1 MSCSRQSLEAW
12 FERLGYFKGLS
23 PASSH
28 AVAEICLLK
37 TCKKREIL
45 FNEGQKGYSIYG
57 LLSGAVQ
64 LYKTTDDGRPS
75 VIKVIRPGELFGEVI
90 LFETDRYPV
99 TAEMLTAGRV
109 FLLPK
114 HQFLCLLERE
124 DFRNDFI
131 AMLMRKQ
138 RWLAQQIQFLSAY
151 DVEDRFFLFLKDQ
164 FGEQKRYD
172 LTMSKKDLAAA
183 VGATPETLSRLLNRL
198 EAEGWIKQ
206 EGKLYEVNERV
217 WRRYR

>member
-1 MSCSRQSLEAW
+1 M
-12 FERLGYFKGLS
+12 
-23 PASSH
+23 
-28 AVAEICLLK
+28 K

-64 LYKTTDDGRPS
+64 LYKTTEDGRSS

-99 TAEMLTAGRV
+99 TAEMLTTGRV

-114 HQFLCLLERE
+114 HQFLCLLRRE
-124 DFRNDFI
+124 DFCNDFF

-138 RWLAQQIQFLSAY
+138 RWLAQQIHYLTNY

-164 FGEQKRYD
+164 FGERRRYE
-172 LTMSKKDLAAA
+172 LTMNKKDLAAA
-183 VGATPETLSRLLNRL
+183 VGATPETLSRLLSRL
-198 EAEGWIKQ
+198 EAEGWIKC
-206 EGKLYEVNERV
+206 EGRILEINERV
-217 WRRYR
+217 WRRFR